1 MVRIKDYSKAY
12 AEVLGVIDYL
22 SEEEYNKI
30 PFEELEFFER
40 NQDEEYDFKYDPEK
54 SLHEQRISREAKA
67 ILVWLFQKY
76 FATPEENEKINQKLS
91 ENEEKYQEALRLE
104 YNPDNLFPKE
114 EEKTEKIEEK
124 QVPSVIEKKNIF
136 QRIIDKIK
144 NIFAK

>member
-1 MVRIKDYSKAY
+1 M
-12 AEVLGVIDYL
+12 
-22 SEEEYNKI
+22 
-30 PFEELEFFER
+30 
-40 NQDEEYDFKYDPEK
+40 
-54 SLHEQRISREAKA
+54 HEQRISREAKA